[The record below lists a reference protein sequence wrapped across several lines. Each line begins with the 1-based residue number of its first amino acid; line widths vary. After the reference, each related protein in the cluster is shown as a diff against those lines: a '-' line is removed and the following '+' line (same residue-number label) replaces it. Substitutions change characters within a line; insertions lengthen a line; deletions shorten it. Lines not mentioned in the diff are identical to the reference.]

1 MQNVEQT
8 IISQYGN
15 SATITAL
22 IYNMNDAIDP
32 AADLDNFYSFVW
44 NVETAVGFG
53 LDIWGRIVNV
63 SRYLQIPETANYFG
77 FNEAGASAY
86 PFNEYP
92 FYSGIPPVTNTYALS
107 DDAYRQLILT
117 KALSNISAT
126 TSPAINQLLQNF
138 FAGYGRC
145 YVNDM
150 GKMGMRYTFE
160 FLLTPLQLAIITQS
174 GALPRPAGVSVYMLN
189 TLSPTFG
196 FSEGGGSP
204 FGEGTFIQQN
214 AISAVS

>member
-92 FYSGIPPVTNTYALS
+92 FYSGIPPVTNTY
-107 DDAYRQLILT
+107 
-117 KALSNISAT
+117 
-126 TSPAINQLLQNF
+126 F
-138 FAGYGRC
+138 VGC
-145 YVNDM
+145 
-150 GKMGMRYTFE
+150 
-160 FLLTPLQLAIITQS
+160 LLTYSNTSLYLCFDTTLAYTMTQ
-174 GALPRPAGVSVYMLN
+174 VKN
-189 TLSPTFG
+189 TSKAMKFYY
-196 FSEGGGSP
+196 F
-204 FGEGTFIQQN
+204 
-214 AISAVS
+214 